1 MQEFKREKVTLESK
15 VKEMTKAATFHQ
27 DHLRIID
34 AWFKQVRCQIC
45 VPDDIEADINCY
57 QLIDEVKILFGDDD
71 AHGKGMKFFQE
82 SHFKQEILIF
92 DRPSSFSNFPA
103 VR

>member
-34 AWFKQVRCQIC
+34 AWFKQVR
-45 VPDDIEADINCY
+45 
-57 QLIDEVKILFGDDD
+57 LIYWVLTVECL
-71 AHGKGMKFFQE
+71 
-82 SHFKQEILIF
+82 
-92 DRPSSFSNFPA
+92 
-103 VR
+103 